1 MHTLAPLPDERFDR
15 IIRTA
20 KRLFSVPIA
29 FITLLDANRQWL
41 RGDGNG
47 GLSAEVRP
55 DEATSSA
62 SAIIADTLLVI
73 LDTKQDA
80 RFANNPMVTNA
91 PHIRFYAG
99 RLLSGPAGGKLG
111 TLCLLDSQP
120 RRFDQTDQTALHD
133 LAYWAEIELQ
143 SVVLNRTQEHRPTS
157 TTMPA
162 AMPERAPL
170 ILLAED
176 NPANQKLTIMQ
187 LQKLGYNVQA
197 VNSGLEAL
205 EAVAHSTFSL
215 ILMDCQMPDV
225 DGFEATRR
233 IRQAELESGQHVPI
247 IAMTANDASQDWQ
260 DCLAAGMDDYLPKPA
275 NVNMLQNKIAHW
287 LALGKW
293 SLPGP
298 QHAASESA
306 PAELDAKAIKNL
318 RRLAGSDDSGFLTA
332 LIDDYL
338 VNAASLLQA
347 MRSAVSAHDVHTLN
361 RTAHTLKSSSA
372 SYGATRLSV
381 LCRELEI
388 YTRLGKLDGAEERL
402 QRIEAEFAR
411 VKVALELLHAG
422 KPMAHE

>member
-1 MHTLAPLPDERFDR
+1 LHTLVPLPDERFDR

-41 RGDGNG
+41 RGDGN
-47 GLSAEVRP
+47 
-55 DEATSSA
+55 EATSSA
-62 SAIIADTLLVI
+62 SAIIEDTLLVI

-80 RFANNPMVTNA
+80 YFANNPMVTSA

-99 RLLSGPAGGKLG
+99 RLLSSPAGGKPG

-120 RRFDQTDQTALHD
+120 RHFDQADRTALHD
-133 LAYWAEIELQ
+133 LAYWAETELQ
-143 SVVLNRTQEHRPTS
+143 SVVPNRTQEHRPTG
-157 TTMPA
+157 TLPPA
-162 AMPERAPL
+162 PMPESAPL

-197 VNSGLEAL
+197 VNNGLEAL

-233 IRQAELESGQHVPI
+233 IRQAELESGKHVPI
-247 IAMTANDASQDWQ
+247 IALTANDMSQDWQ
-260 DCLAAGMDDYLPKPA
+260 ECLAAGMDDYLPKPV
-275 NVNMLQNKIAHW
+275 NVKMLQSKITHW

-293 SLPGP
+293 SLLGP
-298 QHAASESA
+298 PRTTIESA
-306 PAELDAKAIKNL
+306 PAELDAKAIRNL
-318 RRLAGSDDSGFLTA
+318 RMLAGSHDPGFLTA

-338 VNAASLLQA
+338 VNAASLLQT

-372 SYGATRLSV
+372 SYGAPGLSV

-411 VKVALELLHAG
+411 VKAALELLHAG
-422 KPMAHE
+422 KQRAHE